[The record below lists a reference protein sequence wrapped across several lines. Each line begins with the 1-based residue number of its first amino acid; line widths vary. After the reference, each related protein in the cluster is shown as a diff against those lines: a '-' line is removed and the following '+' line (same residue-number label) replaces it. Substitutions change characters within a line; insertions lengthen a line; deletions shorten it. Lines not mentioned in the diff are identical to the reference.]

1 MLSFKLTY
9 YKAGVA
15 PSGMCPQ
22 VRGSRWV
29 RCFVHFDPP
38 KWLAYR
44 HLRWILRFDHDPSPK
59 TMDRACQVAGAV
71 IHRQIRCPRHVR
83 FGTVSGVCN
92 PYGCADSSF
101 QEVVVSG
108 MQKVTFCLRAVTVFG
123 CGA

>member
-1 MLSFKLTY
+1 
-9 YKAGVA
+9 
-15 PSGMCPQ
+15 
-22 VRGSRWV
+22 
-29 RCFVHFDPP
+29 
-38 KWLAYR
+38 
-44 HLRWILRFDHDPSPK
+44 
-59 TMDRACQVAGAV
+59 MDRACHVAGAV
-71 IHRQIRCPRHVR
+71 APLLVPPFANQDPCKIRCPRHFR